1 MDLLKVHIILPNK
14 PTIPET
20 VSLLKYITKFIFCSV
35 SFLVLF
41 LWLLDCN
48 LHALR
53 IFKCVKLKV
62 NKILRG
68 SYMTLKQL
76 HHRNSKVKYMI

>member
-20 VSLLKYITKFIFCSV
+20 LSLLKYITKFIFCNV

-41 LWLLDCN
+41 IAIGISWNFRNTLD
-48 LHALR
+48 R
-53 IFKCVKLKV
+53 
-62 NKILRG
+62 
-68 SYMTLKQL
+68 
-76 HHRNSKVKYMI
+76 